1 MNTVV
6 ALDLITS
13 AFENLNVWQPGA
25 SIPAVDSQGALNR
38 LNRMLGQWALQSFT
52 IPNVTRDVFTLTAG
66 KGGPSNPYSIGPG
79 GDLNTDKPPSSAHIT
94 GVGLILGGVSPS
106 VEIARALYT
115 DDGYNAIPIKEL
127 PNALFTGLYYN
138 ATYTTGFGQVLLWPV
153 PNTNLNS
160 LVLYHESPLVS
171 FADLSATSYT
181 LPIGYDEALI
191 YNLERR
197 LAGPYG
203 RAMPADDLLMANAG
217 LRLIK
222 RNNVGMSDMPNDFA
236 RSRRAGWFN
245 IQTGQAGGG

>member
-13 AFENLNVWQPGA
+13 AFENLNVFQPGA

-38 LNRMLGQWALQSFT
+38 LNRLLGQWAIQSLT
-52 IPNVTRDVFTLTAG
+52 IPNVTRDVFALTGG

-79 GDLNTDKPPSSAHIT
+79 GDLNTDKPPSAAYIT
-94 GVGLILGGVSPS
+94 GVSVLLGGTLPA
-106 VEIARALYT
+106 VEVPRAFYT
-115 DDGYNAIPIKEL
+115 DDAYNAIAIKDQ
-127 PNALFTGLYYN
+127 PSSLFTGLYYN
-138 ATYTTGFGQVLLWPV
+138 ATYTTGFGTVNLWPV

-171 FADLSATSYT
+171 FADLFTTYT
-181 LPIGYDEALI
+181 LPLGYDEALI